1 MERLKIPRSHRLT
14 VDAGGFGLW
23 AVSVAMQ
30 KITALWKCY
39 LSRGQKNSQFPQDL
53 SANIDRPRFALH
65 WRRRDQS
72 ALHLALAE
80 YDVGSVRP

>member
-1 MERLKIPRSHRLT
+1 MERLKVPRSHHLT

-23 AVSVAMQ
+23 AVSIAMQ
-30 KITALWKCY
+30 KSTALWKYY

-53 SANIDRPRFALH
+53 SANIDRPLFALH

-72 ALHLALAE
+72 ALHLVLAE
-80 YDVGSVRP
+80 HVVGSVRP